1 MEFKKRMSFIQYLFG
16 FIYNE
21 MRVSK
26 KISPDLL
33 PLINPSSLQPVK
45 CLDFDID
52 NADLRKGNKIK
63 RNQVKQQ
70 PVLKEE
76 EIMYDFV

>member
-1 MEFKKRMSFIQYLFG
+1 MSL
-16 FIYNE
+16 
-21 MRVSK
+21 SK
-26 KISPDLL
+26 KKYPNVL
-33 PLINPSSLQPVK
+33 PLVNPCSLQPVK